1 MNKEKIS
8 MTHNLL
14 QVMMRIH
21 AYDID
26 SKVVDH
32 GRLLWSISDSEI
44 NTASATRIE
53 KYPLVLKILKENGSP
68 MELAD
73 IQKEVSKHR
82 GSNNFQIHTTKT
94 TPNVILVI
102 GGFGD
107 LGIETSK

>member
-1 MNKEKIS
+1 

-68 MELAD
+68 MG
-73 IQKEVSKHR
+73 VS
-82 GSNNFQIHTTKT
+82 GY
-94 TPNVILVI
+94 
-102 GGFGD
+102 
-107 LGIETSK
+107 SKRSKQA